1 MCIIQAPRLTSIRG
15 RFTIRQL
22 TSEVL
27 AGNALGILRFDSE
40 KLSSIIYYRR
50 QTGEQTIL
58 LKIKQTRN
66 FYIKCIQNQRTQ
78 EKGVSITPSKFKR
91 I

>member
-1 MCIIQAPRLTSIRG
+1 MHYKCTSFNKYIRG
-15 RFTIRQL
+15 RFSIRQL

-27 AGNALGILRFDSE
+27 AGNTLGILRFDSE
-40 KLSSIIYYRR
+40 KLSSIMYYRR

-66 FYIKCIQNQRTQ
+66 FYIKCIQNQRTR
-78 EKGVSITPSKFKR
+78 EKGVSITPSKFKH

>member
-1 MCIIQAPRLTSIRG
+1 M
-15 RFTIRQL
+15 
-22 TSEVL
+22 
-27 AGNALGILRFDSE
+27 
-40 KLSSIIYYRR
+40 YYRC

-66 FYIKCIQNQRTQ
+66 FYIKCIQNQRTR
-78 EKGVSITPSKFKR
+78 EKGVSITPSKFKH